1 MFENLKEVN
10 YRLKVS
16 KLRYLDQTKTNLYN
30 LEPPL
35 SLQRF
40 PRMKKRTKYLD
51 LFFHLLKFS
60 ELHQIRKQC
69 NK

>member
-40 PRMKKRTKYLD
+40 PRMKKTHEAFG
-51 LFFHLLKFS
+51 LFFSFTKIFGTAS
-60 ELHQIRKQC
+60 DK
-69 NK
+69 KTV